1 MFRKTLHLIALL
13 TLALSAC
20 AAGGTSTLPAASTS
34 DENPTPLPAS
44 TSEANPTTPAASTSK
59 ANPTSP
65 AVSTSK
71 ANPAG
76 CIDSAA
82 FVSDVTV
89 PDNTNFDKSEA
100 FVKTWRVKNTGTCA
114 WTDKYT
120 LVFTSGEQMGAPD
133 SIPLSATPAGK
144 TLDVSV
150 NMTAPTKDAAYRGD
164 FELRNPSGEAMPI
177 DNGTSLWI
185 IITVGTATT
194 ASGGPGSASA
204 TCAFTV
210 SSTNVSAVAD
220 AINAYRADNGLPA
233 LTVNPTL
240 TTAAQAHSNDMACNS
255 LFVHTGSDG
264 STPQSRATAAGYLG
278 TVTENVYGR
287 NPPPSG
293 QEVVA
298 WWATDQTDPRHGK
311 NLLTTKYTEIGVG
324 YSFFNDFGY
333 YAVVFGGP

>member
-1 MFRKTLHLIALL
+1 MLHKTLSLVALL

-20 AAGGTSTLPAASTS
+20 AAGRTSAP
-34 DENPTPLPAS
+34 DGNPTTLPAS
-44 TSEANPTTPAASTSK
+44 TSEANQASTAAPTPKVNATSPASPTSK
-59 ANPTSP
+59 ANSSSCT
-65 AVSTSK
+65 
-71 ANPAG
+71 
-76 CIDSAA
+76 DSAA

-89 PDNTNFDKSEA
+89 LDNTNLDTSEA

-120 LVFTSGEQMGAPD
+120 LVFSSGEQMGAPD
-133 SIPLSATPAGK
+133 SVPLSATQPGK
-144 TLDVSV
+144 TLDISV
-150 NMTAPTKDAAYRGD
+150 NMTAPAKDAAYRGD
-164 FELRNPSGEAMPI
+164 YELRNPSGEAMPI

-185 IITVGTATT
+185 IITVGTATA

-210 SSTNVSAVAD
+210 SSTNVSAIID

-240 TTAAQAHSNDMACNS
+240 TAAAQAHSNDMACNS

-264 STPQSRATAAGYLG
+264 STPQSRATAAGYSG

-298 WWATDQTDPRHGK
+298 WWATDQTDPRHGQ
-311 NLLTTKYTEIGVG
+311 NLLTTKYTEVGVG

-333 YAVVFGGP
+333 YAVVFGAP

>member
-1 MFRKTLHLIALL
+1 MLHKTLSLVALL

-20 AAGGTSTLPAASTS
+20 AAGRTSAP
-34 DENPTPLPAS
+34 DGHPTTLPAS
-44 TSEANPTTPAASTSK
+44 TSEANQASTAAPTPKVNATSPASPTSK
-59 ANPTSP
+59 ANSSSCT
-65 AVSTSK
+65 
-71 ANPAG
+71 
-76 CIDSAA
+76 DSAA

-89 PDNTNFDKSEA
+89 LDNTNLDTSEA

-120 LVFTSGEQMGAPD
+120 LVFSSGEQMGAPD
-133 SIPLSATPAGK
+133 SVPLSATQPGK
-144 TLDVSV
+144 TLDISV
-150 NMTAPTKDAAYRGD
+150 NMTAPAKDAAYRGD
-164 FELRNPSGEAMPI
+164 YELRNPSGEAMPI

-185 IITVGTATT
+185 IITVGTATA

-210 SSTNVSAVAD
+210 SSTNVSAIID

-240 TTAAQAHSNDMACNS
+240 TAAAQAHSNDMACNS

-264 STPQSRATAAGYLG
+264 STPQSRATAAGYSG

-298 WWATDQTDPRHGK
+298 WWATDQTDPRHGQ
-311 NLLTTKYTEIGVG
+311 NLLTTKYTEVGVG

-333 YAVVFGGP
+333 YAVVFGAP